1 MEKPIVAIVGRPNV
15 GKSTFVNR
23 IFGQRRAI
31 VDSEA
36 GVTRDRLYLDCEW
49 CGYYFTVVDTG
60 GIIPGEEDE
69 ISTSIFEQVDVATKQ
84 ADTIVFLVDGKDGLS
99 PVDEDIANI
108 LRKIDKPVLLV
119 VNKID
124 TPEKEILK
132 NDFYQLGLGEP
143 HTMSAV
149 QGTGGVGDVLDEI
162 VSTIPKI
169 KEPEETDKIP
179 RLAIVGRP
187 NVGKSSIIN
196 FLLKQNRMIVSDKA
210 GTTRDSID
218 SLVEYNGVKYILTDT
233 AGLRK
238 KSKVEKGI
246 EYYSVKRALDAI
258 RMSDTTIL
266 VSDATEG
273 ITDQDKKI
281 VEFSNECGN
290 SLLLVIN
297 KWDLVE
303 DKDTYTI
310 NKFKKDILEELPH
323 GDFADIIF
331 TNAVTG
337 QRLTKL
343 FEFADKA
350 YNNGAKSISTSLL
363 NQVLAEAI
371 SLSPP
376 KTVKDKRLRIYY
388 ATQVNTNP
396 PVFKLFINKEKLL
409 ADNYR
414 RYLENQ
420 LRLAFDFTG
429 TPLKII
435 SQEKTERATAKMRR
449 KS

>member
-23 IFGQRRAI
+23 IYGERKAI
-31 VDSEA
+31 VDSQA
-36 GVTRDRLYLDCEW
+36 GVTRDRLYLDCDW
-49 CGYYFTVVDTG
+49 CGSHFTVVDTG

-69 ISTSIFEQVDVATKQ
+69 ISNSIFEQVDVATKQ
-84 ADTIVFLVDGKDGLS
+84 AHCIVFLVDGKEGLS

-108 LRKIDKPVLLV
+108 LRKVDKPVLLV

-124 TPEKEILK
+124 TPEKEVLK
-132 NDFYQLGLGEP
+132 TDFYQLGLGEP

-162 VSTIPKI
+162 IKSIPKV
-169 KEPEETDKIP
+169 EELEEEERIP

-218 SLVEYNGVKYILTDT
+218 SLLIFNKQKYILTDT

-238 KSKVEKGI
+238 KAKVEKGV

-258 RMSDTTIL
+258 RMSDTTVL

-297 KWDLVE
+297 KWDLVQ
-303 DKDTYTI
+303 DKDTYTM
-310 NKFKKDILEELPH
+310 NEFKQEIEEEIPH
-323 GDFADIIF
+323 GRFAEIIF

-337 QRLTKL
+337 QRLTKI
-343 FEFADKA
+343 FDFTDRAF
-350 YNNGAKSISTSLL
+350 NNGAKKITTSML
-363 NQVLAEAI
+363 NQVIAEAV

-376 KTVKDKRLRIYY
+376 KSVKDKRLRIYY
-388 ATQVNTNP
+388 GTQVSTNP
-396 PVFKLFINKEKLL
+396 PIFKLFINKEKLL

-429 TPLKII
+429 TPIKIV
-435 SQEKTERATAKMRR
+435 SQEKTERASAKMR
-449 KS
+449 KKG